1 MPRVRIMGLDP
12 GLARMGW
19 GAIEIDGTRLTYVA
33 HGVLTTDPQAA
44 LATRLLVLHDALM
57 DVLAR
62 FEPQALAI
70 EQAFVHKDPSAAMK
84 IGQARAVAMLAG
96 ARVGLIV
103 AEYTPN
109 HVKKCVVGV
118 GHAGKEQVQ
127 AMVRRLLPAA
137 RVESADAADAL
148 ALAIAHAHLSST
160 QSRIA
165 AALA

>member
-1 MPRVRIMGLDP
+1 MARARIMGLDP

-19 GAIEIDGTRLTYVA
+19 GAIEIEETRLTYVA
-33 HGVLTTDPQAA
+33 HGVLTTDPHAA
-44 LATRLLVLHDALM
+44 LATRLLVLHDALL

-62 FEPQALAI
+62 FEPHALAI

-137 RVESADAADAL
+137 RVDSADAADAL
-148 ALAIAHAHLSST
+148 ALAIAHAHLSAT

>member
-1 MPRVRIMGLDP
+1 MAYVRILGIDP

-19 GAIEIDGTRLTYVA
+19 GAIEIAGTRLTYIA
-33 HGVLTTDPQAA
+33 HGVLTTRPDDS
-44 LATRLLVLHDALM
+44 LAVRLLFLHDALL

-62 FEPQALAI
+62 VEPQALAI

-84 IGQARAVAMLAG
+84 LGQARAVAMLAG
-96 ARVGLIV
+96 ARSVLIV

-109 HVKKCVVGV
+109 AVKKCVVGV

-148 ALAIAHAHLSST
+148 ALAIAHAHLSAT
-160 QSRIA
+160 HARIA

>member
-1 MPRVRIMGLDP
+1 MACVRILGIDP

-19 GAIEIDGTRLTYVA
+19 GAIEIAATRLTYIA
-33 HGVLTTDPQAA
+33 HGVLTTRPDDD
-44 LATRLLVLHDALM
+44 LAVRLLFLHDALL

-62 FEPQALAI
+62 VEPQALAI

-84 IGQARAVAMLAG
+84 LGQARAVAMLAG
-96 ARVGLIV
+96 ARSGLIV

-109 HVKKCVVGV
+109 AVKKCVVGV

-148 ALAIAHAHLSST
+148 ALAIAHAHLSAT
-160 QSRIA
+160 HARIA

>member
-1 MPRVRIMGLDP
+1 MARVRIMGLDP

-19 GAIEIDGTRLTYVA
+19 GVIEIEGARLIYVA
-33 HGVLTTDPQAA
+33 HGVLTTKADNA
-44 LATRLLVLHDALM
+44 LAVRLLCLHDALVE
-57 DVLAR
+57 VLTR

-96 ARVGLIV
+96 ARAGLIV

-109 HVKKCVVGV
+109 LVKKCVVGV
-118 GHAGKEQVQ
+118 GHAGKEQVL
-127 AMVRRLLPAA
+127 AMVRCLLPIA
-137 RVESADAADAL
+137 RVDSADAADAL
-148 ALAIAHAHLSST
+148 ALAIAHAHLSAT
-160 QSRIA
+160 KSRIA